1 MTTEHSTT
9 RPRGAI
15 SWMAGNSVAANLMM
29 LLFVVGGFMFSL
41 RIKQEIFPEM
51 DIDKVVVSV
60 PYPGA
65 SPEEVETAIV
75 MVIEESIR
83 GLDGVD
89 EVSSTAAEG
98 MGMVVADLLTGADV
112 NVVAQDV
119 KSEIDRITTFPAD
132 AEEPQ
137 VTIPTL
143 KREVISLLLYGNHSE
158 SVMRAAAET
167 VRDRLLEDPGITQVE
182 LSGIRPHEI
191 SVEIPQAKLR
201 EYQLTLDQ
209 VAARLRGA
217 SVELPGG
224 GIKTDGGEV
233 LLRMKERR
241 DLGREFERIPLISLA
256 DGTRLSVG
264 DVGRVV
270 DGFEDVD
277 RFLSYNAQPAI
288 MITVY
293 RVGKQTPITVAETV
307 RKLVDELSETTRG
320 SGGFGSTGK

>member
-1 MTTEHSTT
+1 MLAS
-9 RPRGAI
+9 I
-15 SWMAGNSVAANLMM
+15 SGSAAQGRAKL

-167 VRDRLLEDPGITQVE
+167 VRD
-182 LSGIRPHEI
+182 
-191 SVEIPQAKLR
+191 QALAWYDNVQAGN
-201 EYQLTLDQ
+201 EN
-209 VAARLRGA
+209 
-217 SVELPGG
+217 
-224 GIKTDGGEV
+224 V
-233 LLRMKERR
+233 LLIPWRKNGKNNSAAKRTDEQLAAGVGGA
-241 DLGREFERIPLISLA
+241 LGSNRYTYVVNDGVLFRA
-256 DGTRLSVG
+256 DRTNQATSYHNDEVQAPSCLCV
-264 DVGRVV
+264 
-270 DGFEDVD
+270 
-277 RFLSYNAQPAI
+277 FLVENPRCKASA
-288 MITVY
+288 V
-293 RVGKQTPITVAETV
+293 
-307 RKLVDELSETTRG
+307 LDS
-320 SGGFGSTGK
+320 S